1 MLYAK
6 YAAAKNRLWM
16 APAKDFDGYIFDYG
30 GVLVH
35 HQSEADHARM
45 AEAAAIQAELFSEL
59 YWANRLEYDK
69 GLVSG
74 PQYWAG
80 IGRHAGKV
88 LTPAVVEQ
96 LTEIDSTTWMNF
108 DEPMWGWIAE
118 LRAAGKRLAILSNM
132 PSDLGETIK
141 ARTDRMKRFDFVT
154 LSYEIK
160 SVKPE
165 SAIYEH
171 CLAGIGTDPTR
182 TVFFDDRIANVH
194 GAEML
199 GIEAVEFR
207 SRDEV
212 LGQFR
217 R

>member
-1 MLYAK
+1 
-6 YAAAKNRLWM
+6 M

-35 HQSEADHARM
+35 HQAETDQARM
-45 AEAAAIQAELFSEL
+45 AQTAGIPAEQFAEL
-59 YWANRLEYDK
+59 YWGTRLDYDK
-69 GLVSG
+69 GLISG
-74 PQYWAG
+74 PEYWAG
-80 IGRHAGKV
+80 IGRGAGKV
-88 LTPAVVEQ
+88 FTAPVVDA

-108 DEPMWGWIAE
+108 DEPMWQWIEE
-118 LRAAGKRLAILSNM
+118 LRGAGKRLAILSNM

-154 LSYEIK
+154 LSYEVR

-165 SAIYEH
+165 SPIYEH
-171 CLAGIGTDPTR
+171 CIEGIGTDPAR

-199 GIEAVEFR
+199 GIQAVQFLN
-207 SRDEV
+207 RDEV

-217 R
+217 G